1 MSQSSAARIA
11 VIADTSL
18 QRHVLQQALS
28 SNGYQVVLNSDPGRL
43 DDAALQACEADLWL
57 VDLMQSD
64 DLPLID
70 TLMADAEV
78 PVLFGEGHAPER
90 SSEHY
95 PRWERRLVGKLK
107 KLVGDPALAAVD
119 GGLDGV
125 LAEAQRPG
133 RIELPALLA
142 NTPLQAGEPARQ
154 VWLLAASLG
163 GPAAVKAFLDAL
175 PGGLPVAFL
184 YAQHIDPSFEATLP
198 QAVGRHSQ
206 WRVGT
211 VRDGDALRCGEVVVV
226 PISNELT
233 FADDGAM
240 RVTSRSWPE
249 PYSPS
254 IDQMMLNLAQR
265 YAAGSGVIAFSGM
278 GSDGSAAAA
287 YVKRQGG
294 IIWTQRAESCAC
306 SSMPDSLREG
316 GYSSFTADPRELAA
330 ALVEHL
336 AEQCVGDRHSSP
348 TSFAV

>member
-1 MSQSSAARIA
+1 MSERSAARIA

-28 SNGYQVVLNSDPGRL
+28 SNGYQVVLNHHPERL
-43 DDAALQACEADLWL
+43 DEAALQACEAELWL
-57 VDLMQSD
+57 VDLAQSD

-70 TLMADAEV
+70 ALMADASV

-90 SSEHY
+90 SSENY
-95 PRWERRLVGKLK
+95 PRWERRLIGKLK
-107 KLVGDPALAAVD
+107 KLVGDPALAVGAS
-119 GGLDGV
+119 LEGV

-133 RIELPALLA
+133 RIELPAALA
-142 NTPLQAGEPARQ
+142 NTPLQAGEPATQ

-184 YAQHIDPSFEATLP
+184 YAQHIDPSFETTLP

-211 VRDGDALRCGEVVVV
+211 VRDGDMLRCGEVIVV

-233 FADDGAM
+233 FTSDGALQVST
-240 RVTSRSWPE
+240 RTWPE

-265 YAAGSGVIAFSGM
+265 YAACTGVIAFSGM

-294 IIWTQRAESCAC
+294 LIWTQRADSCAC

-316 GYSSFTADPRELAA
+316 GYSSFSAAPRELAA
-330 ALVEHL
+330 ALVAHL
-336 AEQCVGDRHSSP
+336 AEQCR
-348 TSFAV
+348 

>member
-1 MSQSSAARIA
+1 MSERSAARIA

-28 SNGYQVVLNSDPGRL
+28 SNGYQVVLNSDPARL
-43 DDAALQACEADLWL
+43 DDAALRACDAELWV
-57 VDLMQSD
+57 VDLAQSD

-70 TLMADAEV
+70 ALLADSSV

-107 KLVGDPALAAVD
+107 KLVGDPALSAGA
-119 GGLDGV
+119 GLDGL

-133 RIELPALLA
+133 RVELPSVLA
-142 NTPLQAGEPARQ
+142 NTPLQAGEPAKQ

-175 PGGLPVAFL
+175 PGGLPVGFI
-184 YAQHIDPSFEATLP
+184 YAQHIDPSFETTLP

-211 VRDGDALRCGEVVVV
+211 VRDGDSVRCGEVVVV
-226 PISNELT
+226 PVSNELT
-233 FADDGAM
+233 FSDDGVM
-240 RVTSRSWPE
+240 QVTARPWPD

-254 IDQMMLNLAQR
+254 IDQMMLNLAQH
-265 YAAGSGVIAFSGM
+265 YAACSGVIAFSGM
-278 GSDGSAAAA
+278 GSDGSEAAA

-294 IIWTQRAESCAC
+294 VIWTQRADSCVC

-316 GYSSFTADPRELAA
+316 GYSSFSADPRELAV
-330 ALVEHL
+330 ALVDYL
-336 AEQCVGDRHSSP
+336 AEQCR
-348 TSFAV
+348 